1 MYVFIEFCQFL
12 VYNIRIL
19 LIGGIIMN
27 RKKRKVYQQSWF
39 RNLILIGFPTIIS
52 TIGVIISLIPSLSAT
67 FRNTLIVVIIFSM
80 IVHICFVLFF
90 ASQEDRI
97 YHEVENLEAEN
108 KKLATILAHIEN
120 SLITSRFTITTIS
133 ELTEKW
139 AKNINSFSNTVLTKQ
154 KVSDKSWDKIKY
166 FDSICLQCK
175 NMIKKYCN
183 NEDSTKISVGFISC
197 KEKETGE
204 KYVHMISHSN
214 PESTRPKACKNE
226 EKLSESLYHYAEL
239 IKEEHTDIEVA
250 INNEEVRRI
259 FKNTSRTT
267 DLSKYTQY
275 IAIPVYCTSNK
286 LLGIFQI
293 VTKYDY
299 VIEKEKV
306 ELLKFAEEYIIPY
319 SNLIVL
325 TDKINKGLYIN
336 PGEIERE

>member
-120 SLITSRFTITTIS
+120 SLITR
-133 ELTEKW
+133 
-139 AKNINSFSNTVLTKQ
+139 
-154 KVSDKSWDKIKY
+154 DRKS
-166 FDSICLQCK
+166 
-175 NMIKKYCN
+175 
-183 NEDSTKISVGFISC
+183 V
-197 KEKETGE
+197 
-204 KYVHMISHSN
+204 V
-214 PESTRPKACKNE
+214 
-226 EKLSESLYHYAEL
+226 
-239 IKEEHTDIEVA
+239 
-250 INNEEVRRI
+250 
-259 FKNTSRTT
+259 
-267 DLSKYTQY
+267 
-275 IAIPVYCTSNK
+275 
-286 LLGIFQI
+286 
-293 VTKYDY
+293 
-299 VIEKEKV
+299 
-306 ELLKFAEEYIIPY
+306 
-319 SNLIVL
+319 
-325 TDKINKGLYIN
+325 
-336 PGEIERE
+336 